1 MTNQRNTVAAAAL
14 TLVLAATLAAAPAST
29 TSTAK
34 VPATKPAPKPAT
46 TATSSTTPKAPATTA
61 GTTKAPVID
70 MTTPGA
76 KAVDGLSF
84 LSGKWKGE
92 LRSLPLM
99 MDISIDGAVT
109 KPGATMSF
117 DVHAKPSMG
126 MTLPIDGDYRSV
138 VSWSESRKSLRAVM
152 TDASGRGVE
161 MTGGKLPEVDEWLFS
176 STEEGAPFPF
186 KVRVKPVT
194 KNQVVVA
201 YSSGGRMP
209 LKYEVTFNR
218 VEG

>member
-1 MTNQRNTVAAAAL
+1 MTFKKHDLAAAAL
-14 TLVLAATLAAAPAST
+14 VTLMAATLAAS
-29 TSTAK
+29 
-34 VPATKPAPKPAT
+34 PAPKPAT
-46 TATSSTTPKAPATTA
+46 GSSSTAKAPAAA
-61 GTTKAPVID
+61 GAKAPDAATRAPVID

-76 KAVDGLSF
+76 KAIDGLSF
-84 LSGKWKGE
+84 LTGKWKGE

-109 KPGATMSF
+109 KPGKTMSF

-126 MTLPIDGDYRSV
+126 MTLPIDGDYRST
-138 VSWSESRKSLRAVM
+138 VSWSESHKSLRAVM

-161 MTGGKLPEVDEWLFS
+161 MTGGKVADQEEWLFS

-186 KVRVKPVT
+186 KVRVRPVT
-194 KNQVVVA
+194 KDQVIVG

-218 VEG
+218 VQG